1 MDTNAE
7 LISYFRRMAQAQGI
21 HIDGERW
28 RLPRRET
35 ETRRRLWSH
44 LYMLDKTIAL
54 AIGRPFAIVDQQC
67 QVKRATNVWLDDET
81 DESAAAMTQLS
92 LSEPTLSVY
101 NFLAHDLAQI
111 VGNIQER
118 CFGLHTVSYDNV
130 LSLDRDILEW
140 EAKLP
145 AYYHIKDP
153 DTSMDEMHTFL
164 PWNRL

>member
-1 MDTNAE
+1 
-7 LISYFRRMAQAQGI
+7 MAQAQGI

-28 RLPRRET
+28 RLSRKET

-67 QVKRATNVWLDDET
+67 QVKRATNLWLDDET
-81 DESAAAMTQLS
+81 DERAASITEFPLS
-92 LSEPTLSVY
+92 VPTLSAY

-118 CFGLHTVSYDNV
+118 CFGLHTVAYDTV
-130 LSLDRDILEW
+130 LALDREILEW

-145 AYYHIKDP
+145 SYYHVTNP
-153 DTSMDEMHTFL
+153 DTSMDQLHRFL
-164 PWNRL
+164 YWNRL